1 MNTIERL
8 INNWNPQSKEELEE
22 KLSNYKIMFAYHSG
36 NIENPE
42 ITYHQTREIFENGA
56 VINFTGSLRT
66 LYEIQNQEICY
77 NFLIDKIIRKEE
89 LSKDLILQIHKRLTK
104 GTYDERRWERSAPQR
119 KLQDYDEI

>member
-1 MNTIERL
+1 
-8 INNWNPQSKEELEE
+8 
-22 KLSNYKIMFAYHSG
+22 MFAYHSG

-56 VINFTGSLRT
+56 VINFIGSLRT

-89 LSKDLILQIHKRLTK
+89 LSKDLILQIRKYSSLC
-104 GTYDERRWERSAPQR
+104 RRKWKSGANSYELFS
-119 KLQDYDEI
+119 DDT